1 MPKIYFFGQ
10 MGEGFGMAV
19 AACDVDGDNLD
30 DLIVGSPLYRCLPLG
45 LKLYILSDDNHAPA
59 TLTTTTRTT

>member
-1 MPKIYFFGQ
+1 

-30 DLIVGSPLYRCLPLG
+30 DLIVGSPLYRCLSHG
-45 LKLYILSDDNHAPA
+45 LKLYICSDDIIVKPWLNHAPA